1 MLRQAAIQN
10 SQVSNGI
17 VPVQVC
23 IVFVAKRAQ
32 LEGQFRNSQVS
43 NGIVQVC
50 IVLVAKRARLE
61 AQVEGLTR
69 TDGSSDNTLGSASSV
84 LVVIS

>member
-1 MLRQAAIQN
+1 MSWTSPSTLLSQRAQKVHSTAKLSVLRQATIQ
-10 SQVSNGI
+10 
-17 VPVQVC
+17 
-23 IVFVAKRAQ
+23 
-32 LEGQFRNSQVS
+32 NSQVS